1 MQSQRKTIAF
11 VANTTWNIFNFR
23 LNIIRALVDKG
34 YRVVVI
40 APVDAYIRYLDQIE
54 GVVHI
59 ELPNLKRKS
68 INPLQDLRLLYRFLQ
83 IYKRVQ
89 PDLVFHYTIK
99 PNIFG
104 NLAAGILGIK
114 SYGVITGLGYSF
126 LHKGFLNK
134 ITSRLYRFSLH
145 YADNVLFENQE
156 DLQLF
161 QDLQI
166 IPKNKGL
173 HINGC
178 GVDPGRFRPM
188 SSRTTS
194 SSNIYLFIGRLLYDK
209 GIREFVEAAH
219 YVQKSTANTECWVL
233 GEVDEENP
241 SAIPKDV
248 LLEWIDSGVIRY
260 FGTSDDVR
268 QVIREVDCV
277 VLPSYREG
285 LSKVLLEA
293 LAMGKPIITTDT
305 AGCRET
311 VLHGK
316 NGFLVPVQD
325 ADALALAMDTF
336 ALLSREERRAMGQ
349 HSRKLALERYTD
361 KLVVRQYMHV
371 IDPQLQSHLLNS
383 SSDKVV

>member
-34 YRVVVI
+34 YKVVVI

-126 LHKGFLNK
+126 LRKGILNK
-134 ITSRLYRFSLH
+134 ITSRLYGISLR
-145 YADNVLFENQE
+145 YAANVLFENKA

-161 QDLQI
+161 HEKKI
-166 IPKNKGL
+166 ISENKGL

-178 GVDPGRFRPM
+178 GVDANKFRPM
-188 SSRTTS
+188 SSRFSGAATT
-194 SSNIYLFIGRLLYDK
+194 YLFIGRLLYDK
-209 GIREFVEAAH
+209 GIREFVHAA
-219 YVQKSTANTECWVL
+219 QGLRGANPETECWIL

-248 LLEWIDSGVIRY
+248 LLQWIDSGVIRY
-260 FGTSDDVR
+260 FGVSDDVR
-268 QVIREVDCV
+268 EVIREVDCV

-311 VLHGK
+311 VVHGK

-325 ADALALAMDTF
+325 AKALEMAMEAF
-336 ALLSREERRAMGQ
+336 ALLSKDERRAMGQ
-349 HSRKLALERYTD
+349 RSRKLALERYTD
-361 KLVVRQYMHV
+361 DHVVQQYMSV
-371 IDPQLQSHLLNS
+371 IEPKRENHLLNTS
-383 SSDKVV
+383 SEKIV